1 MDDEAYKI
9 LGIRKHASQE
19 DIDKAYSI
27 LMKRN
32 KEEQFK
38 NDEKRKSLISA
49 YNKLNNNYNTIH
61 PYRIGVWDGFYSN
74 EPRDNKFKGID
85 SLVPNYL
92 YNLGYSFGDF
102 LKQTDKEWKEN
113 V

>member
-1 MDDEAYKI
+1 MDEAYKI

-49 YNKLNNNYNTIH
+49 YNKLNNNYNTMH
-61 PYRIGVWDGFYSN
+61 PYNPSIGFGILFN
-74 EPRDNKFKGID
+74 NFFNFDNDFT
-85 SLVPNYL
+85 NF
-92 YNLGYSFGDF
+92 YNLDNTPFTS
-102 LKQTDKEWKEN
+102 N
-113 V
+113 N